1 MAIPEK
7 SKFEISGLKTHRIDH
22 ILKIIKNFEFFFT
35 KNSKK
40 YYFKLLEKEMCQIY
54 GYPKDSINYFLK
66 LFPISETLK
75 FIEFNEKPRP
85 LTIRFNSLK
94 ENIKEIRYNLE
105 KKGIKIFSLDKPFNM
120 AGIVTK
126 NKTRIGNTSEYLG
139 GFYTL
144 QSIASLLPVLSLN
157 PKKGE
162 RVLDIAAAPG
172 GKSTFI
178 AQLMENKG
186 VLVANDKNKIRIKS
200 LVSSIHR
207 MGITNCIVTN
217 LDGSILPFLIKGFDK
232 VLVDAPCTGTG
243 IISHDL
249 HIKLKGISRKTP
261 LNFISQKRL
270 LLAAIDACNGRSVNG
285 GIIVYST
292 CSILVEENECVI
304 QYAIQNRNVKIIE
317 TGLNFGM
324 PGYKKFK
331 GTIFDNKME
340 KCRRFFPHVH
350 NTDGFFI
357 CKLKKISI

>member
-1 MAIPEK
+1 MFIKENT
-7 SKFEISGLKTHRIDH
+7 SFQNSNLKTHRINH
-22 ILKIIKNFEFFFT
+22 LLKIIKNFESFLT
-35 KNSKK
+35 KKSKK
-40 YYFKLLEKEMCQIY
+40 YYFQLLVKEISQIF
-54 GYPKDSINYFLK
+54 GYPKDSINYFLN

-85 LTIRFNSLK
+85 LTIRFNALK
-94 ENIKEIRYNLE
+94 ENIQEIKYNLE
-105 KKGIKIFSLDKPFNM
+105 KKGIKIFCLDKPFNV
-120 AGIVTK
+120 AGIIVK
-126 NKTRIGNTSEYLG
+126 SKMKIGNISEFLG
-139 GFYTL
+139 GYYTL
-144 QSIASLLPVLSLN
+144 QSVASLLPVLSLD
-157 PKKGE
+157 PKKSE
-162 RVLDIAAAPG
+162 RILDIAAAPG

-178 AQLMENKG
+178 SQLMENKG

-217 LDGSILPFLIKGFDK
+217 LDGTVLPFLLKGFDK
-232 VLVDAPCTGTG
+232 VLIDAPCTGTG

-249 HIKLKGISRKTP
+249 HIKLKNISKKTSV
-261 LNFISQKRL
+261 NFTSQKRL
-270 LLAAIDACNGRSVNG
+270 LLAAIDACNERSING

-331 GTIFDNKME
+331 GTVFNDNME

-357 CKLKKISI
+357 CKLKKFPS